1 MDKKDL
7 IIKQIE
13 HIINYEREFYDNI
26 DDLVMDLENILKGRI
41 VFDEFLESED
51 K

>member
-7 IIKQIE
+7 IIKQLE
-13 HIINYEREFYDNI
+13 HIINCEREFYNNI
-26 DDLVMDLENILKGRI
+26 DELVIDLENILKGRI

-51 K
+51 R